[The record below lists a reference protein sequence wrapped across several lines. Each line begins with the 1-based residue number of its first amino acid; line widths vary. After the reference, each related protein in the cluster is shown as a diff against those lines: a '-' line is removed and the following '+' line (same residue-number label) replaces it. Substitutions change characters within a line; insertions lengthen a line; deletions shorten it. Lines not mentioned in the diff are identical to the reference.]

1 MTAPVAA
8 IAWRGTAA
16 MRALMGY
23 MLIGIVAVAA
33 MGLVTVAGLGFAV
46 GARPMP
52 SGRIIQH
59 VDRAHKADRLDTG
72 ATGLRPVPER
82 SIAVPAGCEPI
93 FSPLVAAGQL
103 GISGR
108 CVS

>member
-1 MTAPVAA
+1 
-8 IAWRGTAA
+8 

-23 MLIGIVAVAA
+23 MLIGFLAAAA

-59 VDRAHKADRLDTG
+59 VDRGHKGDRLDISTRSTG
-72 ATGLRPVPER
+72 PRPVLRGP
-82 SIAVPAGCEPI
+82 IAVPVGCEPI
-93 FSPLVAAGQL
+93 FSPLVSAGRL

-108 CVS
+108 CIS